1 MQSISRLMN
10 DLVSEEVRTGAI
22 VIRDLLAT
30 YAENEDL
37 INIGAYRQGSNPRI
51 DMAIR
56 LKDEIDRFLR
66 QRVDEQASVESA
78 QEQLMALV
86 RKCSIAQPNL
96 QTAGGPKV
104 AAR

>member
-1 MQSISRLMN
+1 M
-10 DLVSEEVRTGAI
+10 GHP
-22 VIRDLLAT
+22 
-30 YAENEDL
+30 NEDL

-66 QRVDEQASVESA
+66 QRVDEQASVDSA
-78 QEQLMALV
+78 QQQLLGLV

-96 QTAGGPKV
+96 QAGSGPKI
-104 AAR
+104 AAK